1 MARAKDS
8 VSLKSRGKKPLASL
22 NTIVL
27 EQLRQAPKMFIR
39 HRLEELIAKK
49 APDAP
54 KAAVKAFAAHLLDAR
69 EDAFTWDNGSHD
81 TRHFTIELTA
91 EELEPLVDQT
101 KEFVEQEL
109 PDIVP
114 GLVRTTA
121 ASILKSLK
129 ADWPAQRAH
138 EEAQMDQFCAHLHA
152 RWGEAFDTLRMMY
165 TIATEIGNEVVK
177 MRRRSHAKKD
187 AVLHD
192 TMVRLHA
199 RACQV
204 TKEIITLMERGLA
217 DGAMARW
224 RTLHEITIVAALL
237 VEHGEDIAVRY
248 RAHEAVEAKRA
259 MDRYALYHAQ
269 LGYGPPSAREI
280 EAIDKAYEASLA
292 RFGDRFGSEYGWAA
306 FHLDMKKPRLVDLEA
321 ALWRAEMQSYYRMA
335 SYNVH
340 AGSRGL
346 TFRLGILEGESAPI
360 AIAGASNAGFVDP
373 ARNTASDLTLITSL
387 LSSGT
392 DRFDRMVE
400 WQLLINLRNEL
411 PKKLD
416 KAQRELDRAHR
427 AQLKM
432 ERQAA
437 LNRKST
443 HRTKG

>member
-1 MARAKDS
+1 MARAKDTL
-8 VSLKSRGKKPLASL
+8 SLKSRGKKPLASL
-22 NTIVL
+22 NTLVL
-27 EQLRQAPKMFIR
+27 EQLRQAPKTLIR
-39 HRLEELIAKK
+39 LGLEDLIARK

-54 KAAVKAFAAHLLDAR
+54 KAALKDFAAHLM
-69 EDAFTWDNGSHD
+69 EKPGEAFSWDDGSD
-81 TRHFTIELTA
+81 DGRDFTIELTA
-91 EELEPLVDQT
+91 QELDLLLAQA
-101 KEFVEQEL
+101 KEFVEEDL
-109 PDIVP
+109 PEIIPD
-114 GLVRTTA
+114 LVRTTA
-121 ASILKSLK
+121 ASLLKSLK

-138 EEAQMDQFCAHLHA
+138 EEAQMDQFCENLRA
-152 RWGEAFDTLRMMY
+152 RWGHAFDTLRMMY
-165 TIATEIGNEVVK
+165 TISTEIGNEVVK
-177 MRRRSHAKKD
+177 SRRRSHAKK
-187 AVLHD
+187 APVLHD

-204 TKEIITLMERGLA
+204 TLEIITLMERGFA

-237 VEHGEDIAVRY
+237 VEHGEDLAVRY
-248 RAHEAVEAKRA
+248 RAHEAVESKRA
-259 MDRYALYHAQ
+259 MDRFALYHEQ
-269 LGYGPPSAREI
+269 LGYGPPSAEEI
-280 EAIDKAYEASLA
+280 EAIDRDYEAVLA

-321 ALWRAEMQSYYRMA
+321 ALGRAAMQSYYRMA

-340 AGSRGL
+340 AGTRGL
-346 TFRLGILEGESAPI
+346 TFRLGILEGENAPI

-373 ARNTASDLTLITSL
+373 ARNTASDLTFITSL

-400 WQLLINLRNEL
+400 WQILINLRDEL

-416 KAQRELDRAHR
+416 KAQRELDRACR

-437 LNRKST
+437 AKRKAK
-443 HRTKG
+443 RRPQA